1 MICSKLAFFELGIS
15 NFMYEFES
23 FIFWHVRMDSKII
36 LATFK
41 ISNVGGFFV
50 ILSALLHYL
59 STYAIHAVWFIR
71 DGL

>member
-1 MICSKLAFFELGIS
+1 MICSKLASFVLGVSNLVCELKELLH
-15 NFMYEFES
+15 M
-23 FIFWHVRMDSKII
+23 RMDSKII